1 MSHSDL
7 LQIVDSAIESLA
19 PVDLAAELVRL
30 PSHPGIERQEERVV
44 MALARF
50 FGERDLGVQ
59 LEEVLPGRAN
69 LLVSIAGALPGPHLL
84 LCGHTDTVPLNSGD
98 PGVGL
103 SGEIRDGRLL
113 GRGSVDMK
121 GALAAM
127 ATAVVAL
134 SRHLPAGRVSF
145 AAVID
150 EEMESLGAEQ
160 LVETSFRADGAVVGE
175 PTQNRIALGHKGLE
189 WLEVHFQGRSAHGG
203 TPEKGV
209 NAVSAAGMFL
219 AMVENELKP
228 RLLARRHPIL
238 GPPTINFGTIRG
250 GDQPSTVAAT
260 CLLTLDRRTVPG
272 ENFQS
277 IVVELTDLLERV
289 ERSFPGLHTVVRR
302 VQGGMGNLLHVA
314 LVTPPEA
321 PLALAA
327 QVARREVCGEV
338 GDLTT
343 FPAWTDGA
351 LLSGYAGIP
360 TIILGP
366 GELSLAHSPRESV
379 PVGEIAEAARIYA
392 RLALAFCSGRSGL
405 E

>member
-1 MSHSDL
+1 MPKSDL
-7 LQIVDSAIESLA
+7 LQKIDDEIERLA
-19 PVDLAAELVRL
+19 PAELAAELVRI
-30 PSHPGIERQEERVV
+30 PSHPGIERQEEKVV
-44 MALARF
+44 LALGRF
-50 FGERDLGVQ
+50 LGERDLGVQ
-59 LEEVLPGRAN
+59 LEEVLPGRPN
-69 LLVSIAGALPGPHLL
+69 LMVSVQGERPGPHLL
-84 LCGHTDTVPLNSGD
+84 LCGHTDTVPLNAGD
-98 PGVGL
+98 PGFGL
-103 SGEIRDGRLL
+103 SGAVLDGRLL
-113 GRGSVDMK
+113 GRGAVDMK
-121 GALAAM
+121 GAVAAM
-127 ATAVVAL
+127 ATAIVAL

-160 LVETSFRADGAVVGE
+160 LVDTSFRADGAVVGE
-175 PTQNRIALGHKGLE
+175 PTSNRIALGHKGLE

-203 TPEKGV
+203 TPEKGI

-238 GPPTINFGTIRG
+238 GPPTLNFGTIRG
-250 GDQPSTVAAT
+250 GDQPSTVAAA

-277 IVVELTDLLERV
+277 IVGELTDLLERV
-289 ERSFPGLHTVVRR
+289 ERTFPGLHTVVRR

-327 QVARREVCGEV
+327 QAARREVCGEV
-338 GDLTT
+338 GELTT

-366 GELSLAHSPRESV
+366 GEISLAHSPRESV
-379 PVGEIAEAARIYA
+379 PVAEINEAARIYA
-392 RLALAFCSGRSGL
+392 HLALAFCAGVGM
-405 E
+405 

>member
-1 MSHSDL
+1 MADAHPLPEIDAEIQRLS
-7 LQIVDSAIESLA
+7 
-19 PVDLAAELVRL
+19 PVDLAADLVRL
-30 PSHPGIERQEERVV
+30 PSHPGTERQEERVV
-44 MALARF
+44 LALGRF
-50 FGERDLGVQ
+50 LGERDLGVQ
-59 LEEVLPGRAN
+59 IEEILPGRPN
-69 LLVSIAGALPGPHLL
+69 LIVSIEGERPGPHLL
-84 LCGHTDTVPLNSGD
+84 LCGHTDTVPLNSGE

-103 SGEIRDGRLL
+103 SGEIREGRLH

-127 ATAVVAL
+127 ATAIVAL
-134 SRHLPAGRVSF
+134 SRHLPAGRVTF

-160 LVETSFRADGAVVGE
+160 LVDTSFRADGAVVGE
-175 PTQNRIALGHKGLE
+175 PTSNRIALGHKGLE
-189 WLEVHFQGRSAHGG
+189 WLEIHFQGRSAHGG
-203 TPEKGV
+203 TPDKGI

-219 AMVENELKP
+219 ALVENELKP

-238 GPPTINFGTIRG
+238 GPPTLNFGTIRG

-277 IVVELTDLLERV
+277 IVAELTDLLARIERAY
-289 ERSFPGLHTVVRR
+289 PGLHTVVRR
-302 VQGGMGNLLHVA
+302 VQGGMGSLLHVA

-321 PLALAA
+321 PLAMAA
-327 QVARREVCGEV
+327 QAARRQVCGEV
-338 GDLTT
+338 GELTT

-366 GELSLAHSPRESV
+366 GDLALAHSPRESV
-379 PVGEIAEAARIYA
+379 PVADITEAARIYA
-392 RLALAFCSGRSGL
+392 HLALAFCAGAGT
-405 E
+405 

>member
-1 MSHSDL
+1 MPDPTLTEKINAEIAS
-7 LQIVDSAIESLA
+7 LQ
-19 PVDLAAELVRL
+19 PVDFAAELVRL

-44 MALARF
+44 LALGRF

-59 LEEVLPGRAN
+59 LEEILPGRPN
-69 LLVSIAGALPGPHLL
+69 LLVSIEGSRPGPHLL
-84 LCGHTDTVPLNSGD
+84 FCGHTDTVPLNSGD

-103 SGEIRDGRLL
+103 SGDIREGRLH

-150 EEMESLGAEQ
+150 EEMESLGCEQ

-175 PTQNRIALGHKGLE
+175 PTGNRIALGHKGLE

-209 NAVSAAGMFL
+209 NAVSAAGMFI
-219 AMVENELKP
+219 AMVENDLKP

-238 GPPTINFGTIRG
+238 GPPTLNFGTIRG

-277 IVVELTDLLERV
+277 IVAELTDLLERV
-289 ERSFPGLHTVVRR
+289 ERGFPGLHTVVRR

-321 PLALAA
+321 PLAMAA
-327 QVARREVCGEV
+327 QAARRTVCGEV
-338 GDLTT
+338 GELTT

-379 PVGEIAEAARIYA
+379 PVAEITEAARIYA
-392 RLALAFCSGRSGL
+392 HLALAFCAGV
-405 E
+405 EK

>member
-1 MSHSDL
+1 MTEPNL
-7 LQIVDSAIESLA
+7 LQQIDAEIAGLS

-44 MALARF
+44 MALGRF

-59 LEEVLPGRAN
+59 LEEILPGRPN
-69 LLVSIAGALPGPHLL
+69 LLVSIAGDRPGPHLL

-103 SGEIRDGRLL
+103 SGEIREGRLL

-134 SRHLPAGRVSF
+134 SRDLPAGRVSF

-160 LVETSFRADGAVVGE
+160 LVDTSFRADGAVVGE
-175 PTQNRIALGHKGLE
+175 PTSNRIALGHKGLE
-189 WLEVHFQGRSAHGG
+189 WLEIHFQGRSAHGG
-203 TPEKGV
+203 IPDKGL
-209 NAVSAAGMFL
+209 NAISAAGMFL

-238 GPPTINFGTIRG
+238 GPPTLNFGTIRG

-277 IVVELTDLLERV
+277 IVAELTDLLERV
-289 ERSFPGLHTVVRR
+289 ERGFPGLHTVVRR

-314 LVTPPEA
+314 LVTAPEA
-321 PLALAA
+321 PLAMAA

-338 GDLTT
+338 GELTT

-366 GELSLAHSPRESV
+366 GELALAHSPRESV
-379 PVGEIAEAARIYA
+379 AVAEINDAARIYA
-392 RLALAFCSGRSGL
+392 HLALAFCAGVGM
-405 E
+405 

>member
-1 MSHSDL
+1 MPDAS
-7 LQIVDSAIESLA
+7 LQREVDAEIQRLS

-30 PSHPGIERQEERVV
+30 PSHPGVERQEERVV
-44 MALARF
+44 LALGRF
-50 FGERDLGVQ
+50 FGERELGVQ
-59 LEEVLPGRAN
+59 LEEILPGRPN
-69 LLVSIAGALPGPHLL
+69 LLVSIEGERPGRHLL
-84 LCGHTDTVPLNSGD
+84 FCGHTDTVPLNSGD

-103 SGEIRDGRLL
+103 SGEIREGRLH

-127 ATAVVAL
+127 ATALVAL
-134 SRHLPAGRVSF
+134 ARHLPAGRVTF

-160 LVETSFRADGAVVGE
+160 LVDTSFRADGAVVGE
-175 PTQNRIALGHKGLE
+175 PTSNRIALGHKGLE
-189 WLEVHFQGRSAHGG
+189 WLEIHFQGRSAHGG

-219 AMVENELKP
+219 ALVENELKP

-238 GPPTINFGTIRG
+238 GPPTLNFGTIRG

-272 ENFQS
+272 ENFQT
-277 IVVELTDLLERV
+277 IVAELTDLLGRV
-289 ERSFPGLHTVVRR
+289 ERGFPGLHTVVRR
-302 VQGGMGNLLHVA
+302 VQGGMGSLLHVA
-314 LVTPPEA
+314 LVTPPET
-321 PLALAA
+321 PLAMAA
-327 QVARREVCGEV
+327 QAARRQVCGEI
-338 GDLTT
+338 GELTT

-366 GELSLAHSPRESV
+366 GELALAHSPRESV
-379 PVGEIAEAARIYA
+379 PVSEITEAARIYA
-392 RLALAFCSGRSGL
+392 HLALAFCAGAGT
-405 E
+405 

>member
-1 MSHSDL
+1 MGDPGL
-7 LQIVDSAIESLA
+7 LLRIDAEIARLS
-19 PVDLAAELVRL
+19 PVDLAADLVRL
-30 PSHPGIERQEERVV
+30 PSYPGIERQEERV
-44 MALARF
+44 ALALGRF

-59 LEEVLPGRAN
+59 IEEILPGRPN
-69 LLVSIAGALPGPHLL
+69 LLVSIEGARPGPHLL
-84 LCGHTDTVPLNSGD
+84 LCGHSDTVPLNSGD

-103 SGEIRDGRLL
+103 SGDIREGRLH

-175 PTQNRIALGHKGLE
+175 PTSNRIALGHKGLE

-203 TPEKGV
+203 TPEKGI
-209 NAVSAAGMFL
+209 NAVAAAGMFL

-238 GPPTINFGTIRG
+238 GPPTLNFGTIRG

-289 ERSFPGLHTVVRR
+289 ERAYPGLHTVVRR

-314 LVTPPEA
+314 LVTAPEA
-321 PLALAA
+321 PLAMAA
-327 QVARREVCGEV
+327 QTARREVCGEV
-338 GDLTT
+338 GELTT

-379 PVGEIAEAARIYA
+379 PVAEIDEAARIYA
-392 RLALAFCSGRSGL
+392 HLALLFCAGVDG
-405 E
+405 

>member
-1 MSHSDL
+1 MSDTEL
-7 LQIVDSAIESLA
+7 LQIVDSEIASLA
-19 PVDLAAELVRL
+19 PVELATELVRI

-69 LLVSIAGALPGPHLL
+69 LLVSVGGARPGPHLL

-103 SGEIRDGRLL
+103 SGEIREGRLF

-127 ATAVVAL
+127 AAAVVTLA
-134 SRHLPAGRVSF
+134 RHLPAGRVSF

-160 LVETSFRADGAVVGE
+160 LVDTSFRADGAVVGE

-203 TPEKGV
+203 IPDKGI
-209 NAVSAAGMFL
+209 NAISAAGMFL

-238 GPPTINFGTIRG
+238 GPPTLNFGTIRG

-260 CLLTLDRRTVPG
+260 CMLTLDRRTVPG

-277 IVVELTDLLERV
+277 IVAELTDLLERV
-289 ERSFPGLHTVVRR
+289 ERGFPGLHTVVRR

-327 QVARREVCGEV
+327 QAARSSVCGEV
-338 GDLTT
+338 GELTT

-379 PVGEIAEAARIYA
+379 PIGEITEAARIYA
-392 RLALAFCSGRSGL
+392 HLALGFCAGVGM
-405 E
+405 

>member
-1 MSHSDL
+1 MSDTDL
-7 LQIVDSAIESLA
+7 LQIVDSEIGTLA
-19 PVDLAAELVRL
+19 PVDLAAELVRI

-69 LLVSIAGALPGPHLL
+69 LLVSIGGARPGPHLL
-84 LCGHTDTVPLNSGD
+84 LCGHTDTVPLNTGD

-103 SGEIRDGRLL
+103 SGEVREGRLL
-113 GRGSVDMK
+113 GRGAVDMK

-127 ATAVVAL
+127 ATAVVSL

-160 LVETSFRADGAVVGE
+160 LVDTSFRADGAVVGE

-238 GPPTINFGTIRG
+238 GPPTLNFGTIRG

-277 IVVELTDLLERV
+277 IVAELTDLLERV
-289 ERSFPGLHTVVRR
+289 ERGFPGLHTVVRR

-321 PLALAA
+321 PLAMAA
-327 QVARREVCGEV
+327 QAARRGVCGEV
-338 GDLTT
+338 GELTT

-379 PVGEIAEAARIYA
+379 PVGEITEAARIYA
-392 RLALAFCSGRSGL
+392 HLALAFCAGVGM
-405 E
+405 

>member
-1 MSHSDL
+1 MDDSEL
-7 LQIVDSAIESLA
+7 LRTVDSEIARLA
-19 PVDLAAELVRL
+19 PVDLAAELVRI

-69 LLVSIAGALPGPHLL
+69 LLVSIAGARPGPHLL
-84 LCGHTDTVPLNSGD
+84 LCGHTDTVPLNAGD
-98 PGVGL
+98 PGVAL
-103 SGEIRDGRLL
+103 SGEVREGRLL

-203 TPEKGV
+203 TPEKGI
-209 NAVSAAGMFL
+209 NAVSAAGVFL

-238 GPPTINFGTIRG
+238 GPPTLNFGTIRG
-250 GDQPSTVAAT
+250 GDQPSTVAST
-260 CLLTLDRRTVPG
+260 CQLTLDRRTIPG

-289 ERSFPGLHTVVRR
+289 ERHFPGLHTVVRR

-314 LVTPPEA
+314 LVTPPES
-321 PLALAA
+321 PLVLAA
-327 QVARREVCGEV
+327 ELARRQVCGEA
-338 GDLTT
+338 GELTT

-392 RLALAFCSGRSGL
+392 RLALDFCSGQSAL
-405 E
+405 Q

>member
-1 MSHSDL
+1 MSDTDL
-7 LQIVDSAIESLA
+7 LEIVDSEIASLA
-19 PVDLAAELVRL
+19 PVELATELVRI

-69 LLVSIAGALPGPHLL
+69 LLVSVGGARPGPHLL

-103 SGEIRDGRLL
+103 SGEIREGRLF

-127 ATAVVAL
+127 AAAVVTLA
-134 SRHLPAGRVSF
+134 RPLPAGRVSF

-160 LVETSFRADGAVVGE
+160 LVDTSFRADGAVVGE

-203 TPEKGV
+203 IPDKGI
-209 NAVSAAGMFL
+209 NAISAAGMFL

-238 GPPTINFGTIRG
+238 GPPTLNFGTIRG

-260 CLLTLDRRTVPG
+260 CMLTLDRRTVPG

-277 IVVELTDLLERV
+277 IVAELTDLLERV
-289 ERSFPGLHTVVRR
+289 ERGFPGLHTVVRR

-327 QVARREVCGEV
+327 QAARSSVCGEV
-338 GDLTT
+338 GELTT

-379 PVGEIAEAARIYA
+379 PIGEITEAARIYA
-392 RLALAFCSGRSGL
+392 HLALGFCAGVGG
-405 E
+405 